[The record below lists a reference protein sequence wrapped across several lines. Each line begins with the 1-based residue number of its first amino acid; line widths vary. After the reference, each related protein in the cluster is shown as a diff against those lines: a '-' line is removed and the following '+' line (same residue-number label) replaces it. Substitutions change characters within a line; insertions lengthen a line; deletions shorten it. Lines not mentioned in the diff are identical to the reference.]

1 MKYICINLI
10 ASLLV
15 MAAQAQ
21 EIKTYR
27 LVNNT
32 GMEAISSNYGARH
45 QTGTDAYSRLSK
57 AIRTSRP
64 ICASLLLVQ
73 LLSAMMVR

>member
-1 MKYICINLI
+1 MKYIGITLI

-32 GMEAISSNYGARH
+32 GMEAIVSNYGARLM
-45 QTGTDAYSRLSK
+45 LSL
-57 AIRTSRP
+57 IH
-64 ICASLLLVQ
+64 I
-73 LLSAMMVR
+73 